1 LGETGVLEELVT
13 LLSLVVSEQLTN
25 AGINSRTVNNK
36 GCVDIFN
43 VISMG
48 FA

>member
-1 LGETGVLEELVT
+1 
-13 LLSLVVSEQLTN
+13 VVSEQLAN
-25 AGINSRTVNNK
+25 AGIKSSTVNNK